1 MINGKVVKGWLED
14 QLMTLNEIN
23 FNDMSLNNIYGEEL
37 KEQIKAVSRTLYS
50 IVGYQ
55 HLNGTN

>member
-23 FNDMSLNNIYGEEL
+23 FNDMSLNDIYGEEL